1 MKKYLLFTGVFLV
14 LASGCSKKGPEGEKL
29 PELAV
34 VEKIDESKPLVYV
47 EIPENAKDLNDYRDV
62 HTWLDEDNM
71 NSETYPYL
79 KTKKQNGGTER
90 VVLNF
95 KSSDAEALQ
104 IKLDE
109 NTHNSLKIT
118 DEYLAEPE
126 TGETWSSFQVVD
138 LVETDEFVSFTVL
151 NHDFIFY
158 SDASS
163 IKVAS
168 YVFEK
173 TTGSLIAQDD
183 LIKRVGF
190 TTEAF
195 DSAFLTAVEAYN
207 ATLPEDQTY
216 ATLIYKPKYFE
227 EGFDFNALTE
237 EESSIEGLY
246 VRPKPEEGVIVNEDG
261 SLNVIYEIKY
271 LVGLNPGSISYGLL
285 TILTP

>member
-1 MKKYLLFTGVFLV
+1 MKKYLLFTAVFLV
-14 LASGCSKKGPEGEKL
+14 LISGCSKNEPVEEIVTETTL
-29 PELAV
+29 
-34 VEKIDESKPLVYV
+34 VEKIDASKPFVYV
-47 EIPENAKDLNDYRDV
+47 EIPDNAKDLNDYRDV

-79 KTKKQNGGTER
+79 KAKDQNGGTER
-90 VVLNF
+90 IVLNF

-109 NTHNSLKIT
+109 NTQNSLKIT
-118 DEYLAEPE
+118 DEYQAEPG
-126 TGETWSSFQVVD
+126 TGGAWSSFQVAD
-138 LVETDEFVSFTVL
+138 LVETEDFVSFTVL

-158 SDASS
+158 SDASG

-173 TTGSLIAQDD
+173 STGTLISQDD
-183 LIKRVGF
+183 LINRIGF

-207 ATLPEDQTY
+207 PTLADDETY

-227 EGFDFNALTE
+227 EGFDINALTE
-237 EESSIEGLY
+237 EESSIEGLF
-246 VRPKPEEGVIVNEDG
+246 VRPKPDEGVIVNEDG
-261 SLNVIYEIKY
+261 SLNVIYEVKY
-271 LVGLNPGSISYGLL
+271 ISGLDSGSIGYGLL
-285 TILTP
+285 TIAAP